1 MSRRRPMAGQPPAPR
16 RRARGVSLIEVMV
29 AVLVLAF
36 ALLGLAS
43 MQTRALRTNVS
54 ALQRSQ
60 ASMLGQYM
68 LDLLRVD
75 RDTARGGAYNT
86 GSNFIC
92 VAGAFSSA
100 NALAQASLVD
110 WLADVKQNIGTPGD
124 ATTCVSVRCSADYVC
139 TVQIRWDDSR
149 AGGEPEQQLTLSSR
163 L

>member
-1 MSRRRPMAGQPPAPR
+1 MGAHPPP
-16 RRARGVSLIEVMV
+16 RRARGISLIEVMV

-36 ALLGLAS
+36 ALLGLTS

-75 RDTARGGAYNT
+75 RETARAGGYNT
-86 GSNFIC
+86 GTSFSC
-92 VAGAFSSA
+92 TSAGPGSSA
-100 NALAQASLVD
+100 PLARDNLSQ
-110 WLADVKQNIGTPGD
+110 WLDEVKANIGSPGD
-124 ATTCVSVRCSADYVC
+124 ATTCVRVACTADYVC
-139 TVQIRWDDSR
+139 SVQIRWDDSR
-149 AGGEPEQQLTLSSR
+149 AGGEAEQQLTLSSR

>member
-1 MSRRRPMAGQPPAPR
+1 MSRCRPNARRS
-16 RRARGVSLIEVMV
+16 RGVSLIEVMV

-60 ASMLGQYM
+60 AAMLGQYM

-86 GSNFIC
+86 GSNFTC
-92 VAGAFSSA
+92 TGTAFSSSS
-100 NALAQASLVD
+100 ALAQASLVG
-110 WLADVKQNIGTPGD
+110 WLADVKQNVGTSSD
-124 ATTCVSVRCSADYVC
+124 TTTCVRVECSADYVC